1 MGFCYLSLIVYK
13 YFLIKA
19 KKEIREEEEEEEV
32 RLEENIEIILLYK
45 LKLLLLIAIDILA
58 IYSCYIRY
66 RHLRQA
72 RLKI

>member
-19 KKEIREEEEEEEV
+19 KKEIREEEEEV

-72 RLKI
+72 SLKI